1 PGCVAALVGAGS
13 AALRAGNGEEALQRF
28 RRAASLDPSNET
40 VRRRL
45 SEVRLQV
52 TERRVA
58 AARAALAG
66 GNTGAAIAEYRQA
79 LDAAPEVAEVR
90 LALADLLVQD
100 GQPAEAATILGAHPQ
115 EDRQVLLRLGEV
127 LAGLRD
133 YPRALEVCPRRP
145 ALDPQHADAPAH

>member
-1 PGCVAALVGAGS
+1 ERNADYVPALVGAGS
-13 AALRAGNGEEALQRF
+13 AALRAGNSEEALQRF
-28 RRAASLDPSNET
+28 RRAAALDASNET

-58 AARAALAG
+58 AARAALAA
-66 GNTGAAIAEYRQA
+66 GNPAGAIAEYRQA

-90 LALADLLVQD
+90 LALADLLVQN
-100 GQPAEAATILGAHPQ
+100 GQAAEAATVLAAHPQ
-115 EDRQVLLRLGEV
+115 DDRQVLLRLGEV

-133 YPRALEVCPRRP
+133 YPRALEAYRRMLV
-145 ALDPQHADAPAH
+145 LDPQD